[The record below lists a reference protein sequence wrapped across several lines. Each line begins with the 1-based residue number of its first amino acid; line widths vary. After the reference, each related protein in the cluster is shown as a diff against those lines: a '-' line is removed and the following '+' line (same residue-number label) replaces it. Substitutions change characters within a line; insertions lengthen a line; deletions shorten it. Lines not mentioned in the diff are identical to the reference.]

1 MNENFS
7 IKKLFAPST
16 SFFQEGID
24 LCIGEFSRQKDEVN
38 VFNKEG
44 LEKRF
49 STLTIPEQPESIEEY
64 LSDIRETVIPI
75 CSHLTN
81 PAYLGHMT
89 SPLPSFIPEIGRLIQ
104 TLNQNMV
111 KMETSRG
118 LTLLERQL
126 LKLLHQEIFNCNDG
140 FYADVNK
147 DFSKTSGIFTS
158 GGTMA
163 NLTAMWVATRQ
174 ARQKRQDRLAVIGS
188 ELLHYSFDKAAALL
202 GFELYRLPVNQQQQ
216 VSIAGIEQQIQ
227 VCVKQG
233 ITVAAIVAIA
243 GTTDF
248 GSIDPLSEIAELG
261 KRYGIHVHI
270 DAAWGG
276 AFILSHKHKSLLAG
290 LELSDTV
297 TVDGHKQM
305 LMPIGTGML
314 FFKNPELSR
323 VLVHTAPYA
332 VRKTSLDQGRFTLE
346 GTRPANMLYLHACL
360 HLIGKQGYE
369 ELFDIALNNVK
380 TMASYIQENPA
391 FELLTEPT
399 VNILSYRFIPQRF
412 RNKNL
417 TAEDNQQINQFN
429 CLLQKIQRSRGN
441 SFVSRSVRKFAHYGN
456 NELVFLRVVVLNPCV
471 EKEHILFMLR
481 DQLDIAGDIEKN
493 SALLSVQ

>member
-1 MNENFS
+1 MNETFS
-7 IKKLFAPST
+7 IKKLFAPSA
-16 SFFQEGID
+16 SYFQEGVD

-38 VFNKEG
+38 AFNKDVLG
-44 LEKRF
+44 NVF
-49 STLTIPEQPESIEEY
+49 STLTIPEKPASIEAY
-64 LSDIRETVIPI
+64 LSDIREMVIPV
-75 CSHLTN
+75 CSHLASPT
-81 PAYLGHMT
+81 YLGHMT

-126 LKLLHQEIFNCNDG
+126 LKLLHQEIFNCNDD

-147 DFSKTSGIFTS
+147 DFSKTTGIFTS

-174 ARQKRQDRLAVIGS
+174 VRQKTESRLAVIGS

-202 GFELYRLPVNQQQQ
+202 GFELYRLPVNQQQR
-216 VSIAGIEQQIQ
+216 VPADRIEQQIQ
-227 VCVKQG
+227 ECVKQG

-248 GSIDPLSEIAELG
+248 GSIDPLSEIAGLRR
-261 KRYGIHVHI
+261 RYGVHVHI

-276 AFILSHKHKSLLAG
+276 AFILSRKHKSLLAG
-290 LELSDTV
+290 LELADTV

-314 FFKNPELSR
+314 FFKNPALSR

-360 HLIGKQGYE
+360 HLIGKQGYD
-369 ELFDIALNNVK
+369 ELFGTALDNVK
-380 TMASYIQENPA
+380 AMAGYIQDNPA

-399 VNILSYRFIPQRF
+399 INILSYRFIPQGF
-412 RNKNL
+412 RNKTL
-417 TAEDNQQINQFN
+417 TAEDNQQISQFN
-429 CLLQKIQRSRGN
+429 CLLQKTQRGRGK
-441 SFVSRSVRKFAHYGN
+441 SFVSRSVRKFARHDN
-456 NELVFLRVVVLNPCV
+456 EELVFLRVVVLNPCV
-471 EKEHILFMLR
+471 EKEHILFMLQ
-481 DQLDIAGDIEKN
+481 DQLDIAADIEQN
-493 SALLSVQ
+493 YDLLNTQ